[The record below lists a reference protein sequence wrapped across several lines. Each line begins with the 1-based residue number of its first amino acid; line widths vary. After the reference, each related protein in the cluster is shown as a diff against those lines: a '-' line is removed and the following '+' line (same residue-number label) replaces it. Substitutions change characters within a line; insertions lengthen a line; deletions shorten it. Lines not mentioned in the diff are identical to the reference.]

1 MKKNSCPAAPNE
13 GKSTTMIYLD
23 HNATTRLHPEVLRI
37 MEPYLKE
44 QFGNASSSY
53 GLGREAKTALE
64 NSRKKIADGLGA
76 KSQEI
81 IFTSGGTE
89 SDNLAIRG
97 TAQALKSKGNHII
110 TSRIEHHA
118 VLMTCLDL
126 EKEGFR
132 VTYLP
137 VDADG
142 RVNPDDVRKHI
153 GEKTILIS
161 IMAANNET
169 GVIQPISEIGGIARE
184 KEIVFHTDAV
194 QAVGKIP
201 VDVDDF
207 CVDLLSVSGH
217 KFHGPKGVGAL
228 YMRDNTPLAPIIT
241 GGHHERTLRA
251 GTENIPGI
259 VGLAEA
265 LSLALQ
271 NHSEKSKNLSRLRDR
286 LESAILQRIDGVQV
300 NGANAPRV
308 PNTSNMSFQ
317 FIDGESILLHLDL
330 KGICASSG
338 SACSTDS
345 PEPSHVL
352 LAMGIPPRTAQGT
365 IRFSLG
371 KDNTNEEIDYVIE
384 SLVEIATKLR
394 EISSVKK

>member
-1 MKKNSCPAAPNE
+1 
-13 GKSTTMIYLD
+13 MIYLD
-23 HNATTRLHPEVLRI
+23 HNATTRLHPEVLRF
-37 MEPYLKE
+37 MEPYLRE

-53 GLGREAKTALE
+53 SLGREAKTSLE
-64 NSRKKIADGLGA
+64 NSRKKIADCLGA

-97 TAQALKSKGNHII
+97 VARALGTKGNHII

-118 VLMTCLDL
+118 VLMTCLAL

-132 VTYLP
+132 ITYLP
-137 VDADG
+137 VNADG
-142 RVNPDDVRKHI
+142 QVDPDDVRKHI
-153 GEKTILIS
+153 GSKTIIIS

-169 GVIQPISEIGGIARE
+169 GVIQPISEIGRIARE
-184 KEIVFHTDAV
+184 KEIIFHTDAV

-201 VDVDDF
+201 VDVNDLR
-207 CVDLLSVSGH
+207 VDLLSVSGH

-228 YMRDNTPLAPIIT
+228 YVRHNTPLSPIIT
-241 GGHHERTLRA
+241 GGHHEHTLRA
-251 GTENIPGI
+251 GTENILGI
-259 VGLAEA
+259 SGLAEA
-265 LSLALQ
+265 LFLAVQSQRETAKKL
-271 NHSEKSKNLSRLRDR
+271 SKLRDR
-286 LESAILQRIDGVQV
+286 FESTILQKIDGVQI
-300 NGANAPRV
+300 NGFNAPRV

-352 LAMGIPPRTAQGT
+352 LSMGIPARTAQGT

-371 KDNTNEEIDYVIE
+371 KDNTGDEIGFVIE
-384 SLVEIATKLR
+384 SLIELTTKLR
-394 EISSVKK
+394 EISSVMKE

>member
-1 MKKNSCPAAPNE
+1 
-13 GKSTTMIYLD
+13 MIYLD
-23 HNATTRLHPEVLRI
+23 HNATTRLHTEVLRI
-37 MEPYLKE
+37 MEPYLRD

-53 GLGREAKTALE
+53 CLGREAKTALE
-64 NSRKKIADGLGA
+64 NSRTKIADCLGA
-76 KSQEI
+76 KSHEI

-89 SDNLAIRG
+89 SDNLAVRG
-97 TAQALKSKGNHII
+97 TARALREKGNHII
-110 TSRIEHHA
+110 TSQIEHHA

-126 EKEGFR
+126 EKEGFT

-137 VDADG
+137 VDSDG

-169 GVIQPISEIGGIARE
+169 GVIQPIHEIGRIVKE
-184 KEIVFHTDAV
+184 KEIVFHSDAV

-201 VDVDDF
+201 VDVDELS
-207 CVDLLSVSGH
+207 VDLLSVSGH

-228 YMRDNTPLAPIIT
+228 YIRNNTLIVPIIT
-241 GGHHERTLRA
+241 GGHHERTFRA
-251 GTENIPGI
+251 GTENVPGI

-271 NHSEKSKNLSRLRDR
+271 NHSEKSKKLSKLRDR
-286 LESAILQRIDGVQV
+286 LESALLQRIDGVQV

-308 PNTSNMSFQ
+308 PNTSNVSFQ

-352 LAMGIPPRTAQGT
+352 LAMGVPPRTAQGT

-371 KDNTNEEIDYVIE
+371 KDNTDEEIDFVIE
-384 SLVEIATKLR
+384 MLIETTTKLR
-394 EISSVKK
+394 EISSVRK